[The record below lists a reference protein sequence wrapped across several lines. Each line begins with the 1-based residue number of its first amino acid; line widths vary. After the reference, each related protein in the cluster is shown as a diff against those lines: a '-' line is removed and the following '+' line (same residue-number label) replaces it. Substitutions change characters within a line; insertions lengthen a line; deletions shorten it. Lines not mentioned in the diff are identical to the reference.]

1 MDSAGAGGY
10 KGAMNKNRPH
20 QSAITAGNGPL
31 VIIGGLIIALN
42 VVLLILV
49 VIFVRQLGL
58 MWSTLVGV
66 GAFGS
71 TYLSIASIRENN
83 PNWLLITLIFPH

>member
-1 MDSAGAGGY
+1 
-10 KGAMNKNRPH
+10 MNRERPP
-20 QSAITAGNGPL
+20 QSAITAGNWPL
-31 VIIGGLIIALN
+31 VILDGLTIVLN
-42 VVLLILV
+42 AVLLVLVIL
-49 VIFVRQLGL
+49 FARQLGWV
-58 MWSTLVGV
+58 WSTLIGV